1 MSTRQLIMSLTRAIK
16 ISTCLIIGLCLLFS
30 SCTRS
35 SKQGFTFV
43 QVCDPQIRVGE
54 DDSFFQVTGTVERFQ
69 TAVKQINALR
79 PNFVVVCGDL
89 VHRSNERSF
98 SAYLEIRNQLI
109 VPCYSAPGNHD
120 YNPVRGDERPT
131 VERLELYRQYFLD
144 DYHTLEHN
152 GYGFVFINTPL
163 YLAKEGGDI
172 WRVDP
177 FEGAIREEYEKQD
190 AWLRSTL
197 LTCKKKK
204 MPVFIIAHHP
214 LHPEMPGLAPGVLSV
229 ELRRDLFNL
238 FKETGVVAVLGGHGH
253 QMFIKEYEGI
263 VFVHAHTTSFILEK
277 DPEKRDDFGFRL
289 WHVHTDGTFTHEYIP
304 LDSSWQQV
312 E

>member
-1 MSTRQLIMSLTRAIK
+1 MNKYLGTILAL
-16 ISTCLIIGLCLLFS
+16 GLFCSILNCTS
-30 SCTRS
+30 SP
-35 SKQGFTFV
+35 KQPFTFV
-43 QVCDPQIRVGE
+43 QLCDPQIHIRQG
-54 DDSFFQVTGTVERFQ
+54 DSIFQVEGTIQRYQ
-69 TAVKQINALR
+69 AAIKQINALN
-79 PNFVVVCGDL
+79 PDFAVICGDH
-89 VHRSNERSF
+89 VQRSNDESF
-98 SAYLEIRNQLI
+98 TIFMDLQKAFSI
-109 VPCYSAPGNHD
+109 PCYSTPGNHD